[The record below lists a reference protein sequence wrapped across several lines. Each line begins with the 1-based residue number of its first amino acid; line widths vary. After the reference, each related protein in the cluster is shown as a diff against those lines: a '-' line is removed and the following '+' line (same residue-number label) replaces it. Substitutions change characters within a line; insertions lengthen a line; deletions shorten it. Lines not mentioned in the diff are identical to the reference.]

1 MASPRVR
8 QAGII
13 PLPVAIERYLQVA
26 LYLLVL
32 TGFGTLAS
40 TGTLDATTVLLV
52 GAALLVRGYLLS
64 KRKNVEIPPQWT
76 TYLTVAYAPF
86 YVLDL
91 MALSQ
96 GFLPATVHLVLFG
109 MVVRMFSAR
118 KDRDYA
124 FLAALAFVMVLA
136 SAILTVDSAFLLA
149 FAAFLLMA
157 VVTFVLMEMR
167 KSSQAA
173 TITARESGDPQA
185 YRKMAFSLA
194 GLAPVLVGLTL
205 LGGAGIFFVLPRMS
219 TGYLGGFSGGTD
231 LSTGFSDTVR
241 LGKIGQIQQSNAVV
255 MHIQIQGD
263 QQGQYDLKWRG
274 VALSRF
280 DGKSWTNPSEHYTL
294 APQPDGR
301 FALWRAAPRSPA
313 PKMIHYRV
321 LMEPIGTNVFFL
333 ASRPRFLKGRYGLV
347 STDRTGSIFD
357 LDSEHPVTLYDADSD
372 IAEPTREQL
381 REAEGAFPAEL
392 QKMYLQLPEPDALD
406 ARVPQLA
413 RQITAQATNNYE
425 KAALIEQ
432 YLMTRYQYT
441 LQLPRTE
448 PKDPLANFLFE
459 RRQGH
464 CEYFASSMAVML
476 RTLGIPSRV
485 VNGFRTTE
493 FNDVTSSYVVRASS
507 AHSWVEA
514 NFPGYGWV
522 GFDPTPAAAATEHG
536 PWSRMMLYLDA
547 AASFWREWVVNY
559 DASHQRALG
568 QDALR
573 GTRTMAEQVRMWAR
587 KQYAAMLRRARQAN
601 LAMSKSPG
609 RWTAIGMGAG
619 LLLLL
624 LINLRAVLAWMRA
637 RRLAAHPE
645 EAPGEAAALW
655 YMRLTGKLA
664 RKGLR
669 KSESQTAREFVDA
682 IEVQPLRTRVEKFT
696 DAYEA
701 ARFGGSAGEAS
712 RLPELYEEVVAGEKE
727 R

>member
-1 MASPRVR
+1 MASPRIR
-8 QAGII
+8 QAGTL

-40 TGTLDATTVLLV
+40 TGSLDAPTVILV
-52 GAALLVRGYLLS
+52 GGALLVRGYLLS
-64 KRKNVEIPPQWT
+64 KRRDLQISGKWT

-91 MALSQ
+91 TAFSRA
-96 GFLPATVHLVLFG
+96 FLPATVHLVLFG

-136 SAILTVDSAFLLA
+136 SAVLTVDSTFLLA

-173 TITARESGDPQA
+173 SIPARESKDPQA

-194 GLAPVLVGLTL
+194 GLAPLLVGLTL
-205 LGGAGIFFVLPRMS
+205 LGGAGIFFLLPRMS

-231 LSTGFSDTVR
+231 LSTGFSESVR
-241 LGKIGQIQQSNAVV
+241 LGRIGQIQQSNAVV
-255 MHIQIQGD
+255 MHIQVDGD
-263 QQGQYDLKWRG
+263 HQGQYDLKWRG

-280 DGKSWTNPSEHYTL
+280 DGKSWTNPSENYTL
-294 APQPDGR
+294 TPEWDGR
-301 FALWRAAPRSPA
+301 YLLWPRSQRSPR
-313 PKMIHYRV
+313 PKVIHYRV

-333 ASRPRFLKGRYGLV
+333 ASRPRYLKGAYGLV
-347 STDRTGSIFD
+347 SRDLAGSVFD
-357 LDSEHPVTLYDADSD
+357 LDGEHPITVYDAESD
-372 IAEPTREQL
+372 IAEPAREEL
-381 REAEGAFPAEL
+381 ANADGLYTAED
-392 QKMYLQLPEPDALD
+392 QRMYLRLPALD
-406 ARVPQLA
+406 ERIPRMARE
-413 RQITAQATNNYE
+413 ITAQSTNNYE
-425 KAALIEQ
+425 KATAIER
-432 YLMTRYQYT
+432 YLSTRYQYT

-459 RRQGH
+459 RKQGH

-493 FNDVTSSYVVRASS
+493 FNDVTSSYVIRASS

-514 NFPGYGWV
+514 DFPGYGWV
-522 GFDPTPAAAATEHG
+522 AFDPTPAGPGAEHG
-536 PWSRMMLYLDA
+536 PWSRVMLYLDA
-547 AASFWREWVVNY
+547 ASSFWREWVVNY

-573 GTRTMAEQVRMWAR
+573 STRTATEEMRDWAR
-587 KQYAAMLRRARQAN
+587 QKYALLLRRARRAN
-601 LAMSKSPG
+601 DTMSQSPG
-609 RWTAIGMGAG
+609 RWTLFG
-619 LLLLL
+619 LLTALAVLL
-624 LINLRAVLAWMRA
+624 LINLRAVLAWLSRL
-637 RRLAAHPE
+637 RLAAHPE
-645 EAPGEAAALW
+645 RAPSEAAALW
-655 YMRLTGKLA
+655 YSRLTGKLA
-664 RKGLR
+664 RKGLH
-669 KSESQTAREFVDA
+669 KTESQTPREFAAA
-682 IEVQPLRTRVEKFT
+682 IPAQALRARVETFT
-696 DAYEA
+696 HAYEA
-701 ARFGGSAGEAS
+701 ARFGGLTQEAA
-712 RLPELYEEVVAGEKE
+712 RLPELYDEVLAGDE